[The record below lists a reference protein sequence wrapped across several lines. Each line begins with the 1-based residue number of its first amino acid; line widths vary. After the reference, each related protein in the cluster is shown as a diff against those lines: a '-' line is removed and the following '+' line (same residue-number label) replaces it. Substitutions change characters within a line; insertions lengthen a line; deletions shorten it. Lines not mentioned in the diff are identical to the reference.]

1 MDNHETK
8 APPTGYQQFIA
19 DHKDEIREIW
29 KKVLTEKNCEINF
42 FVERWGK
49 CTRRTE
55 EDHVHRS
62 SFSWVGSSTS
72 LSQSPV

>member
-42 FVERWGK
+42 FVER
-49 CTRRTE
+49 
-55 EDHVHRS
+55 
-62 SFSWVGSSTS
+62 
-72 LSQSPV
+72 